1 MAALGIRQTLR
12 GYKIEAGVTHTPLAQ
27 VYRGRDRQRR
37 RPVLVKLLPAL
48 AGGRVAAS
56 RIANELPRIAT
67 LRHPNI
73 VPIEEW
79 GDVNG
84 VPFVIT
90 PDEPAVS
97 LAESLASSRLD
108 RETAV
113 TVLRGIAGALD
124 YAHGM
129 GLHHGGLEPAVVN
142 LRTDGTPLV
151 ADFGLARLASASQ
164 PPRRNASRV
173 GSAAYA
179 APEHIL
185 GEPAGPAADVYAF
198 AAIGY
203 DVLTGTAPFGELG
216 ASAPDQFDA
225 HLRRQPAPPSTRDPT
240 LPVPVDDVLLRGL
253 AKDPAGRWS
262 SCGAMLRALER
273 ALSTVPG
280 SSRNRRFRGVGGA
293 TRARMSEAP
302 GGGRAGVVLRLA
314 AAVGLPLVV
323 GAVLVTHHPPVQ
335 TISTKPAGIASAPAA
350 GAPPRSSSSPSAA
363 PPTSPTPRVLGLMIK
378 LSTQTARRGDALTV
392 SGAGFDPAGT
402 FVVTLDQPSGAYQ
415 LQPPS
420 RLAAG
425 GSFSVRVLI
434 PRQATPGPATVS
446 VCGIA
451 PDGRS
456 EGCAQQQMSVAS

>member
-1 MAALGIRQTLR
+1 MSALGIRQTLR

-73 VPIEEW
+73 VSVEEW

-90 PDEPAVS
+90 PDEPALS
-97 LAESLASSRLD
+97 LAESLADSRLD

-124 YAHGM
+124 HAHGL
-129 GLHHGGLEPAVVN
+129 GLHHGCLEPAVVK
-142 LRTDGTPLV
+142 LATDGTPLV
-151 ADFGLARLASASQ
+151 ADFGLARLASASR
-164 PPRRNASRV
+164 PPRRSAAHF

-179 APEHIL
+179 APEHIR
-185 GEPAGPAADVYAF
+185 GEPAGAAADVYAF

-203 DVLTGTAPFGELG
+203 DVLTGTAPFDEPGT
-216 ASAPDQFDA
+216 SAPDQFDA
-225 HLRRQPAPPSTRDPT
+225 HLSRRPAPPSTRDPT
-240 LPVPVDDVLLRGL
+240 LPAQVDDVLLRGL

-273 ALSTVPG
+273 ALSTAA
-280 SSRNRRFRGVGGA
+280 S
-293 TRARMSEAP
+293 RARTSDAP
-302 GGGRAGVVLRLA
+302 RRGRAGTVLRLA
-314 AAVGLPLVV
+314 AAVGLALVV
-323 GAVLVTHHPPVQ
+323 GAVLVTHHPSLQ
-335 TISTKPAGIASAPAA
+335 TIGVKPAGIAGAPTATAPLLPSISASSAPPSSPAP
-350 GAPPRSSSSPSAA
+350 GAP
-363 PPTSPTPRVLGLMIK
+363 GLSIK
-378 LSTQTARRGDALTV
+378 LSTQTPRRGDALIV

-402 FVVTLDQPSGAYQ
+402 FVVTLDQRGAAYQ

-420 RLAAG
+420 RPAAG
-425 GSFSVRVLI
+425 GSFSVRVFI
-434 PRQATPGPATVS
+434 PRQAAPGPATVS
-446 VCGIA
+446 ACAIA

-456 EGCAQQQMSVAS
+456 EGCTQQQTSVPS

>member
-1 MAALGIRQTLR
+1 MAPLGIRQTLR

-56 RIANELPRIAT
+56 RIANELPRIAA

-129 GLHHGGLEPAVVN
+129 GLHHGGLEPAVVK
-142 LRTDGTPLV
+142 LTTDGTPLV

-164 PPRRNASRV
+164 PPRRNASCF

-179 APEHIL
+179 APERIL
-185 GEPAGPAADVYAF
+185 GEPAGPAGDVYAF

-240 LPVPVDDVLLRGL
+240 LPAPVDDVLLRGL

-273 ALSTVPG
+273 ALSTA
-280 SSRNRRFRGVGGA
+280 A
-293 TRARMSEAP
+293 TKARMSEAP
-302 GGGRAGVVLRLA
+302 RGGRAGVVLRLA

-363 PPTSPTPRVLGLMIK
+363 PSSSPTPRALGLTIK
-378 LSTQTARRGDALTV
+378 LSTQTARRGDALIV

-402 FVVTLDQPSGAYQ
+402 FVVTLDQPGGAFQ

-425 GSFSVRVLI
+425 GSFSVRILI

-451 PDGRS
+451 ADGRS